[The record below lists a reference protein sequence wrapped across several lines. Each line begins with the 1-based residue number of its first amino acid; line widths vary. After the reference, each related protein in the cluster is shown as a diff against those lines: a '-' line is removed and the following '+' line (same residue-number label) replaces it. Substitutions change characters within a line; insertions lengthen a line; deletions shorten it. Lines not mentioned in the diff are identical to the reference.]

1 MSVQQKSVDT
11 IRIISSEAIQKANS
25 GHPGICIGAAPI
37 GFELFSDFLRFSYKN
52 PKWDN
57 RDRFVLSAGHGSMLL
72 YSLLHLFGYDLTMD
86 DIKNFRQLGSRTP
99 GHPEYGKTAG
109 VETSTGPLGQGL
121 GNAVG
126 LAVAEAY
133 LAAKFNK
140 PEFPV
145 VDHFTYCLC
154 GDGCLEEGIGYES
167 CSFAGAQKLGKLILL
182 YDSNNMTIEGNID
195 CTFSEDIPTRF
206 AAQGWQVL
214 RVDDA
219 NNLLLLR
226 AAIKKAQS
234 DLTRPTVIICKTVIG
249 YGSPLADSPDVHG
262 APMGEENLAK
272 TKEFFGWEE
281 EPFTVPADVKEY
293 CKKIA
298 DEKLKYEEEWNEL
311 FAKYEQAYP
320 ELAAEYK
327 RFMGGIEPDFKK
339 IEGLFDY
346 SAPEATRASGGKAL
360 AKISQ
365 LMPNIMSGSA
375 DLAPSTKTELKG
387 AGYFS
392 PENRLGRNIHYGIRE
407 HAMAAICNGIQ
418 LHGGLQ
424 ALCSTFFSFA
434 DYMKAGIR
442 MSALMNIPVI
452 YVMTHDSI
460 GVGEDGPTHQPMEQL
475 ISLRSIPNIKVFRP
489 CDGRETAAAYVSALT
504 QSNPT
509 AIVLTRQNLPQYPGT
524 GLKALLGGYVLSDC
538 EGTPDVILIGTGSE
552 IELCM
557 GAKDILASKGRK
569 VRVVSM
575 PCMEEFERQTQEY
588 KDSVLPPAVKARVC
602 VEAASHFAWYKYS
615 GDCGE
620 VIAMHSFGTSG
631 PAKQLFEYFGFTKE
645 NVAEKA
651 ELSISKAAAQFNAY
665 AAAVKASE
673 KK

>member
-11 IRIISSEAIQKANS
+11 IRILSAEAIQKANS

-37 GFELFSDFLRFSYKN
+37 GFELYSDFLRFSYKN
-52 PKWDN
+52 PDWDN

-72 YSLLHLFGYDLTMD
+72 YSLLHLFGFNVTMD
-86 DIKNFRQLGSRTP
+86 DIKNFRQLGSKTP
-99 GHPEYGKTAG
+99 GHPEYGKTEG

-121 GNAVG
+121 ANAVG
-126 LAVAEAY
+126 MAVAEAH
-133 LAAKFNK
+133 LAARFNK
-140 PEFPV
+140 PGYNI

-154 GDGCLEEGIGYES
+154 GDGCLEEGIGYEA
-167 CSFAGAQKLGKLILL
+167 CSFAGTQKLGKLILL
-182 YDSNNMTIEGNID
+182 YDRNNVTIEGKID
-195 CTFSEDIPTRF
+195 GTFDEDIPTRF
-206 AAQGWQVL
+206 AAQGWQVI
-214 RVDDA
+214 RVSDA
-219 NNLLLLR
+219 NNLFALK
-226 AAIKKAQS
+226 AAIKRAQS
-234 DLTRPTVIICKTVIG
+234 DLKRPSLIICQTVIG
-249 YGSPLADSPDVHG
+249 YGSPLADSADVHG

-272 TKEFFGWEE
+272 TKEFFGWTEQ
-281 EPFTVPADVKEY
+281 PFTVPADVKEH

-298 DEKLKYEEEWNEL
+298 DSKPKYEREWNDL
-311 FAKYEQAYP
+311 LDRYEKAYP
-320 ELAAEYK
+320 VFAALYK
-327 RFMGGIEPDFKK
+327 QFMHGTHPDIKN
-339 IEGLFDY
+339 IEGLFEFDK
-346 SAPEATRASGGKAL
+346 PEATRASGGKVL
-360 AKISQ
+360 AKISPV
-365 LMPNIMSGSA
+365 MANIMSGSA

-475 ISLRSIPNIKVFRP
+475 ISLRSIPNLKVFRP
-489 CDGRETAAAYVSALT
+489 CDGRETAAAYVSAL
-504 QSNPT
+504 SGSSPT
-509 AIVLTRQNLPQYPGT
+509 AIILTRQNLPQYPGT
-524 GLKALLGGYVLSDC
+524 GLKALRGAYVLSDC

-552 IELCM
+552 VELCM
-557 GAKDILASKGRK
+557 GARDILEGKGRK

-575 PCMEEFERQTQEY
+575 PCMEEFEKQSAEY
-588 KDSVLPPAVKARVC
+588 KESVLPHNVRARVC
-602 VEAASHFAWYKYS
+602 VEAASHFAWYQYS

-620 VIAMHSFGTSG
+620 VVCMKTFGTSG

-645 NVAEKA
+645 NIADAAER
-651 ELSISKAAAQFNAY
+651 SISKVEAL
-665 AAAVKASE
+665 VKEIKNS
-673 KK
+673 